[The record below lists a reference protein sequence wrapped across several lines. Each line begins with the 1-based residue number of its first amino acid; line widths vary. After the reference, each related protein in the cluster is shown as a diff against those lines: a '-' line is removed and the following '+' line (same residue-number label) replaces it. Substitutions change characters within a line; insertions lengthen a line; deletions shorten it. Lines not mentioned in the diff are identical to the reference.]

1 MESDIAHTGQLYSF
15 LGWLDKNRRQI
26 ISTSIVLALVGIV
39 IAFVVWRNDQK
50 EVAAGEALS
59 SVMLAGNT
67 AGDPIAALRK
77 VASDYPGTDAAARA
91 LLAAAGQSFVQ
102 GKVAE
107 AESLFRQFLAE
118 CSGNPLTPQA
128 KFGVAAC
135 LDAEGKT
142 NEAINAYKEVAD
154 RFNGENTSAPARL
167 ALGRLYESQGKLE
180 QARDL
185 YLKLA
190 GESAGLIG
198 TEAGDRLTDLF
209 QKRPDLRPHTGALGA
224 PAIAP
229 AAK

>member
-1 MESDIAHTGQLYSF
+1 MSH
-15 LGWLDKNRRQI
+15 RHPP
-26 ISTSIVLALVGIV
+26 
-39 IAFVVWRNDQK
+39 RNF
-50 EVAAGEALS
+50 A
-59 SVMLAGNT
+59 
-67 AGDPIAALRK
+67 P
-77 VASDYPGTDAAARA
+77 
-91 LLAAAGQSFVQ
+91 
-102 GKVAE
+102 
-107 AESLFRQFLAE
+107 
-118 CSGNPLTPQA
+118 
-128 KFGVAAC
+128 
-135 LDAEGKT
+135 
-142 NEAINAYKEVAD
+142 
-154 RFNGENTSAPARL
+154 PARL